1 MGGIRCTMSFFDSL
15 GLKAIDFSENA
26 HGRPE
31 SSPHGDE
38 APAPKTKLIVHD
50 HGALGALAS
59 SSFGARAFA
68 RDDFK
73 SFKFFIFNGT
83 TYEKTKMV
91 LFEAPG
97 KIAVAGVAITTECTR
112 VHLDNHQCSACT
124 KEHLGDH
131 TCVCQLPHLG
141 DHVCP
146 TVPPFLTHEYITS
159 KLAKFEKRYTPASAA
174 VYVTPERM
182 LMARFMADF
191 ECVGIAPSHF
201 ESKTFYGPPL

>member
-1 MGGIRCTMSFFDSL
+1 MSFFDSI
-15 GLKAIDFSENA
+15 GLRAVDFSENA

-31 SSPHGDE
+31 SSRYGDD
-38 APAPKTKLIVHD
+38 APAPKTKLLVYD
-50 HGALGALAS
+50 HGLASTPVS
-59 SSFGARAFA
+59 SSFGARAFI
-68 RDDFK
+68 REDFK

-91 LFEAPG
+91 LFEAPK
-97 KIAVAGVAITTECTR
+97 KIAVAGVAISTECTR
-112 VHLDNHQCSACT
+112 EHLDNHCCNVCT
-124 KEHLGDH
+124 KEHLSDH
-131 TCVCQLPHLG
+131 ACVCQLPHLN

-146 TVPPFLTHEYITS
+146 TVPPFLTHDYITS